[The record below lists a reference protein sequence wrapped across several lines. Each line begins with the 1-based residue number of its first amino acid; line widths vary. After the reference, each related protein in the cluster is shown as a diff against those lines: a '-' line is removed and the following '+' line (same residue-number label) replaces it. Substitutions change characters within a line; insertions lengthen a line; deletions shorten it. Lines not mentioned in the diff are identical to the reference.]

1 MTGAKAKK
9 IMEALLNH
17 YGSQSPPLSYVNLY
31 QLTVAVVLSAQTT
44 DAQVNAATPG
54 LFARYPDF
62 RSLAG
67 ASRREVERLVRST
80 GFFRNKAAH
89 IIQLSQAIME
99 QYGGAVPG
107 RYEDLVTLPGV
118 GRKSA
123 SVILLMGFGVPAFPV
138 DTHIFRIGNRMGFAH
153 SEREIVVEE
162 AYRRYIP
169 EELWKEAHLL
179 LITHGRRTC
188 KARMPLCRECVVR
201 MYCEG
206 AGQFLKPVSR

>member
-1 MTGAKAKK
+1 MTGARAKK
-9 IMEALLNH
+9 IMEALLGH
-17 YGSQSPPLSYVNLY
+17 YGRQSPPLSYVNLY

-62 RSLAG
+62 RRLAG
-67 ASRREVERLVRST
+67 ADRKEVERLVKST

-89 IIQLSQAIME
+89 IILLSQAIME
-99 QYGGAVPG
+99 RYGGEVPR
-107 RYEDLVTLPGV
+107 RYEDLVSLPGV

-123 SVILLMGFGVPAFPV
+123 SVILLMGFGIPAFPV

-153 SEREIVVEE
+153 SDKEIAVEE
-162 AYRRYIP
+162 AYRRFIP
-169 EELWKEAHLL
+169 EEQWKEAHLL

-188 KARMPLCRECVVR
+188 RARTPLCRECVVR
-201 MYCEG
+201 KYCEG
-206 AGQFLKPVSR
+206 ADQFLARASR